1 MVNKPMKDIP
11 YANSLN
17 DSPGTLNSSH
27 SNLAIGE
34 ALFRFLIDRLRAT
47 ESVNTRHEIWT
58 ELIQLPLLGVN
69 KQYT

>member
-34 ALFRFLIDRLRAT
+34 LFRFLIDRLHAT
-47 ESVNTRHEIWT
+47 E
-58 ELIQLPLLGVN
+58 GVN
-69 KQYT
+69 M